1 MSDEKVV
8 AVYDTVAHAEDAVNM
23 LKSAGYSPLDI
34 RMMRNK
40 GYSPNPDF
48 SETGFWYRLFG
59 RDITHD
65 EFQAYVQSAPVGSMI
80 VSIRVPASEAA
91 KIIQLLGASVT
102 AQPLNPARRAGV
114 SDTRPIR
121 VLVPPST
128 SATTFF
134 KAK

>member
-1 MSDEKVV
+1 V
-8 AVYDTVAHAEDAVNM
+8 
-23 LKSAGYSPLDI
+23 
-34 RMMRNK
+34 
-40 GYSPNPDF
+40 
-48 SETGFWYRLFG
+48 
-59 RDITHD
+59 
-65 EFQAYVQSAPVGSMI
+65 I

>member
-59 RDITHD
+59 RDITLI
-65 EFQAYVQSAPVGSMI
+65 EFEAYVQSAPAGSVF
-80 VSIRVPASEAA
+80 VSIRVPATEAT
-91 KIIQLLGASVT
+91 KVIQLLDAGET
-102 AQPLNPARRAGV
+102 AQPLNPVRRAGL
-114 SDTRPIR
+114 SDTKPIR
-121 VLVPPST
+121 VLVPPPT
-128 SATTFF
+128 AATTFF